1 MTTRTG
7 GFGRADSSPG
17 SRPIV
22 GAVLAYPGQRSA
34 DLLREDADY
43 LETLAVRARA
53 DLPHA
58 EGHPGVDLDAL
69 AALPRAV
76 RTRVWRLLAAEA
88 GAPLADVSAAHV
100 ESLDALLTSWHGQGP
115 LHVPGGIAVAR
126 DRGTI
131 RFTPLRNPA
140 NA

>member
-1 MTTRTG
+1 M
-7 GFGRADSSPG
+7 
-17 SRPIV
+17 
-22 GAVLAYPGQRSA
+22 
-34 DLLREDADY
+34 
-43 LETLAVRARA
+43 
-53 DLPHA
+53 
-58 EGHPGVDLDAL
+58 
-69 AALPRAV
+69 

-126 DRGTI
+126 TGRAI
-131 RFTPLRNPA
+131 RFSPLRETA